1 MTKQTR
7 RKFTPEFK
15 AKAMCWA
22 CRSIALEAA
31 KDQLTLAQLS
41 QKFEVN
47 AVTISK
53 WKSEFLANLSATFSN
68 VKETEN
74 SEPEVPV
81 EKLYAQIGKLKVE
94 LDFLKKSA
102 KKLGIPES
110 EWKPS
115 NWNEVRCRCADNA
128 NCYAFHAVRCTMHQ
142 YLKSQ
147 RI

>member
-15 AKAMCWA
+15 AKV
-22 CRSIALEAA
+22 ALEAA

-53 WKSEFLANLSATFSN
+53 WKSEFLANISATFSN
-68 VKETEN
+68 AKEA
-74 SEPEVPV
+74 SDSQPEVPV

-115 NWNEVRCRCADNA
+115 N
-128 NCYAFHAVRCTMHQ
+128 
-142 YLKSQ
+142 
-147 RI
+147 

>member
-15 AKAMCWA
+15 AKV
-22 CRSIALEAA
+22 ALEAA

-115 NWNEVRCRCADNA
+115 NTITSTTILAIQVLNYMKEFRPISSTITRKNTKEPA
-128 NCYAFHAVRCTMHQ
+128 
-142 YLKSQ
+142 
-147 RI
+147 

>member
-15 AKAMCWA
+15 AKV
-22 CRSIALEAA
+22 ALEAA

-53 WKSEFLANLSATFSN
+53 WKSEFLANVSATFSN

-115 NWNEVRCRCADNA
+115 N
-128 NCYAFHAVRCTMHQ
+128 
-142 YLKSQ
+142 
-147 RI
+147 

>member
-15 AKAMCWA
+15 AKV
-22 CRSIALEAA
+22 ALEAA
-31 KDQLTLAQLS
+31 KEQLTLAQLS

-53 WKSEFLANLSATFSN
+53 WKTEFLTNMSAAFSN
-68 VKETEN
+68 TKETQ
-74 SEPEVPV
+74 SDDQDVPV

-115 NWNEVRCRCADNA
+115 N
-128 NCYAFHAVRCTMHQ
+128 
-142 YLKSQ
+142 
-147 RI
+147 